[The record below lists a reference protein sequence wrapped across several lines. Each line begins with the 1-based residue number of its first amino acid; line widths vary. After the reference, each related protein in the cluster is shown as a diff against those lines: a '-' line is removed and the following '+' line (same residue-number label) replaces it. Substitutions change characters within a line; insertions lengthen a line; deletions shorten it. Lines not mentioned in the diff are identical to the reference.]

1 MHIEA
6 NHLARSPFMS
16 KPSNHIPAVLMPSP
30 VLITESEQEF
40 NSFCDALKDD
50 LKVPG
55 TIDHLLITDIAELAW
70 EIRRY
75 RRVKISLI
83 NSAILPSL
91 KKLLTPIVRSQH
103 AESQKPKKRIAQK
116 SEGLILNFNFEPD
129 EADLEVSN
137 EVHRLAHGWF
147 VDQKTRQL
155 ILEMLAEHK
164 LDEYAMEIEAIRI
177 VAPELE
183 KFDRLLASL
192 EWRLNK
198 SLRCLAELRGGFLR
212 HLRTSVERV
221 IDGEILALDSASTKK
236 PPASA

>member
-1 MHIEA
+1 
-6 NHLARSPFMS
+6 MS

-30 VLITESEQEF
+30 VLITESAEEF
-40 NSFCDALKDD
+40 NRFCDALKDD
-50 LKVPG
+50 LEVPG

-75 RRVKISLI
+75 RRVKTSLI
-83 NSAILPSL
+83 NPAILPAL
-91 KKLLTPIVRSQH
+91 KNLLTPIVRSQH
-103 AESQKPKKRIAQK
+103 AENQKPKKRIAHK
-116 SEGLILNFNFEPD
+116 TKGLILDFNHD

-147 VDQKTRQL
+147 VDEKTRQL
-155 ILEMLAEHK
+155 ILEMLGEHK
-164 LDEYAMEIEAIRI
+164 LDEYAIETEAIRI

-183 KFDRLLASL
+183 KLDRLLASL

-212 HLRTSVERV
+212 HLRPSVERV

>member
-1 MHIEA
+1 MA
-6 NHLARSPFMS
+6 
-16 KPSNHIPAVLMPSP
+16 KPGTHIPALLMPSP
-30 VLITESEQEF
+30 VLVTESADEF
-40 NSFCDALKDD
+40 NSFCDALKHD

-75 RRVKISLI
+75 RRVKTSLI
-83 NSAILPSL
+83 NCAILPAL
-91 KKLLTPIVRSQH
+91 ENRLTPIVRRQR

-116 SEGLILNFNFEPD
+116 SEGLIVNFNFEAN

-137 EVHRLAHGWF
+137 EVNRLAHGWF

-155 ILEMLAEHK
+155 IFEMLGEHK
-164 LDEYAMEIEAIRI
+164 LDEYAIETEAIRI
-177 VAPELE
+177 AAPELE
-183 KFDRLLASL
+183 KLDRLLASL

-198 SLRCLAELRGGFLR
+198 ALRCLAELRGGFLR

-221 IDGEILALDSASTKK
+221 IDGEILAVDNASTKK
-236 PPASA
+236 PPAST